1 MKDYEFLSQAT
12 ITIEDVK
19 KEIVSESYLFNVLK
33 WLTKKNRIKKLK
45 GGLYATINPLT
56 KDLFINKYEIATA
69 LYSDTAVAYHSALE
83 FHGIANQVYFDVH
96 VISSKRYSP
105 VDIEGL
111 EYMFFKTDYIDGIL
125 EYEQNSTI
133 RVTELERTVVDCIDR
148 IDIAGGLEEVFY
160 ALSAITYCDEIKLL
174 SHLKKYDKKF
184 LYKKVG
190 YLFSILKPKYL
201 SENFYQICKQNI
213 SNRNDDIRENKAAS
227 SEYIKDWKL
236 IAPKKIINT
245 EN

>member
-1 MKDYEFLSQAT
+1 MKDFDFLSQAI

-19 KEIVSESYLFNVLK
+19 KEISSESYLFNALK
-33 WLTKKNRIKKLK
+33 WLTKINRIKKLK

-56 KDLFINKYEIATA
+56 KDLFVNKYEIATA
-69 LYSDTAVAYHSALE
+69 LFNDTAVAYHSALE

-96 VISSKRYSP
+96 VISSKRYSS

-111 EYMFFKTDYIDGIL
+111 EYMFFKTDYTDGIL
-125 EYEQNSTI
+125 ECEQNTTI

-160 ALSAITYCDEIKLL
+160 ALSAITYCDERKLL
-174 SHLKKYDKKF
+174 NHLKKYDKKF

-213 SNRNDDIRENKAAS
+213 SNRNDDIRENKAVS
-227 SEYIKDWKL
+227 S
-236 IAPKKIINT
+236 
-245 EN
+245 

>member
-1 MKDYEFLSQAT
+1 MYWNGLQ
-12 ITIEDVK
+12 
-19 KEIVSESYLFNVLK
+19 
-33 WLTKKNRIKKLK
+33 KKNRIKKLK

-96 VISSKRYSP
+96 VISSKRYSS

-125 EYEQNSTI
+125 ECEQNTTI

-213 SNRNDDIRENKAAS
+213 SNRNDDIRENKAVS